1 MQDADLTPDDI
12 VERSIAPSS
21 TITAAQHQ
29 ALLHCL
35 HALTGGL
42 ATKAERGCFIHHLSR
57 TRVLVFS
64 VLSQTSSRMITLVV
78 PCVLAISESPD
89 CSAGLKKAKEV
100 RTQLLDIMQQQK
112 IAITSS
118 GSDWDIVRKAICS
131 AYFHNAA
138 KLKGIGEYN
147 NCRSGMP
154 CFLHP
159 SSALYGLGYTPDYI
173 VYHELV
179 YTSKEY
185 MQCVTAVDP
194 EWLAEMGP
202 MFFSIKVKP
211 CIARLVPLFVFRH
224 SDLFRQFVTICQ
236 CTSPIPPVSQGSG
249 SDPIQANTSYPT
261 PTPIT
266 ITAGVLPL
274 IPCKQMYLVSVVCYS
289 HCRSDVEKDTSMHR
303 RPSFLLYCRPVT
315 PLALSRGKSRKST
328 SQ

>member
-1 MQDADLTPDDI
+1 
-12 VERSIAPSS
+12 
-21 TITAAQHQ
+21 
-29 ALLHCL
+29 
-35 HALTGGL
+35 
-42 ATKAERGCFIHHLSR
+42 
-57 TRVLVFS
+57 
-64 VLSQTSSRMITLVV
+64 
-78 PCVLAISESPD
+78 
-89 CSAGLKKAKEV
+89 V

-112 IAITSS
+112 IPITSS

-202 MFFSIKVKP
+202 MFFSIKVSCQVFLALKP
-211 CIARLVPLFVFRH
+211 CTADLQGFQMPYLSSCMEGSCFIQLRYMPIVCATIA
-224 SDLFRQFVTICQ
+224 
-236 CTSPIPPVSQGSG
+236 
-249 SDPIQANTSYPT
+249 
-261 PTPIT
+261 
-266 ITAGVLPL
+266 
-274 IPCKQMYLVSVVCYS
+274 
-289 HCRSDVEKDTSMHR
+289 
-303 RPSFLLYCRPVT
+303 
-315 PLALSRGKSRKST
+315 
-328 SQ
+328 

>member
-1 MQDADLTPDDI
+1 MSWLP
-12 VERSIAPSS
+12 
-21 TITAAQHQ
+21 
-29 ALLHCL
+29 
-35 HALTGGL
+35 
-42 ATKAERGCFIHHLSR
+42 
-57 TRVLVFS
+57 
-64 VLSQTSSRMITLVV
+64 
-78 PCVLAISESPD
+78 
-89 CSAGLKKAKEV
+89 AGLKKAKEV

-202 MFFSIKVKP
+202 MFFSIKVG
-211 CIARLVPLFVFRH
+211 RL
-224 SDLFRQFVTICQ
+224 IC
-236 CTSPIPPVSQGSG
+236 TLVAFALVLI
-249 SDPIQANTSYPT
+249 I
-261 PTPIT
+261 
-266 ITAGVLPL
+266 LPL
-274 IPCKQMYLVSVVCYS
+274 A
-289 HCRSDVEKDTSMHR
+289 RS
-303 RPSFLLYCRPVT
+303 LYVT
-315 PLALSRGKSRKST
+315 KPACAHAIYYV
-328 SQ
+328 

>member
-1 MQDADLTPDDI
+1 M
-12 VERSIAPSS
+12 
-21 TITAAQHQ
+21 
-29 ALLHCL
+29 
-35 HALTGGL
+35 
-42 ATKAERGCFIHHLSR
+42 
-57 TRVLVFS
+57 
-64 VLSQTSSRMITLVV
+64 
-78 PCVLAISESPD
+78 
-89 CSAGLKKAKEV
+89 

-202 MFFSIKVKP
+202 MFFSIKV
-211 CIARLVPLFVFRH
+211 RYTNLVQIGILKL
-224 SDLFRQFVTICQ
+224 SWL
-236 CTSPIPPVSQGSG
+236 
-249 SDPIQANTSYPT
+249 
-261 PTPIT
+261 
-266 ITAGVLPL
+266 
-274 IPCKQMYLVSVVCYS
+274 
-289 HCRSDVEKDTSMHR
+289 
-303 RPSFLLYCRPVT
+303 
-315 PLALSRGKSRKST
+315 LALLVLARCWPAPVNG
-328 SQ
+328 

>member
-1 MQDADLTPDDI
+1 M
-12 VERSIAPSS
+12 
-21 TITAAQHQ
+21 
-29 ALLHCL
+29 
-35 HALTGGL
+35 
-42 ATKAERGCFIHHLSR
+42 
-57 TRVLVFS
+57 
-64 VLSQTSSRMITLVV
+64 
-78 PCVLAISESPD
+78 
-89 CSAGLKKAKEV
+89 

-202 MFFSIKVKP
+202 MFFSIKVRYTK
-211 CIARLVPLFVFRH
+211 LVH
-224 SDLFRQFVTICQ
+224 I
-236 CTSPIPPVSQGSG
+236 PILECVLVILPACCLASSCMV
-249 SDPIQANTSYPT
+249 
-261 PTPIT
+261 
-266 ITAGVLPL
+266 GVLVL
-274 IPCKQMYLVSVVCYS
+274 
-289 HCRSDVEKDTSMHR
+289 HAG
-303 RPSFLLYCRPVT
+303 LLYEIEQQGPCS
-315 PLALSRGKSRKST
+315 LILSGGLEFCLKVIACKVAC
-328 SQ
+328 